1 MHQKSTL
8 THQINQNHRVSLY
21 RGLTGVSE
29 ITLKP
34 AMMVLSV
41 EHEACPQDFL
51 DNEIFSTFSIWL
63 HYF

>member
-8 THQINQNHRVSLY
+8 THQINQNHRDSLC

-29 ITLKP
+29 ITLNP

-41 EHEACPQDFL
+41 EHR
-51 DNEIFSTFSIWL
+51 
-63 HYF
+63 